1 MKKILIDSFAEQKRI
16 ALIENGELVELIFEN
31 GKENSILGNIYC
43 GRIESVMA
51 GMQACFVDIGLE
63 KNAYLYYG
71 SERAENDSDT
81 TRKNRPKVG
90 DTVVVK
96 VLKDGFGSKGPVV
109 TTDISYT
116 GKFVVLLPNENS
128 IGISKKIT
136 SKEERNRIKDIV
148 EKILPENYGII
159 VRTDGEGKTLEDYES
174 EIKSLLEKSQVIEK
188 GEMYTKPPAL
198 LIKDSGTA
206 FGVIRELFTSDI
218 DELIVN
224 DYEYYNELLENG
236 KDYKGIN
243 ERLKFYDGDIPLF
256 EEYFIESKVQKA
268 LQKKVWLKSG
278 GFIVIEETEAC
289 VVIDVNTGKFTGSK
303 NLEKTIMKT
312 NLEAV
317 YEVAKQLRIRNLSG
331 MIIVDFID
339 IKSDE
344 NKAILRKTLEKEL
357 AKDRIKSVVVG
368 MTELCLMQIT
378 RKKTRR
384 PLSETVMN
392 KCRECNG
399 TGLVFSAEWVSNSM
413 RRDVIKVL
421 NTTVFDTVTVKC
433 SERLFNAFR
442 GKDNFALDR
451 IENITNKKVMF
462 CEDKTKKVYEYE
474 ILNGDKNN

>member
-31 GKENSILGNIYC
+31 GKENSIVGNIYC

-71 SERAENDSDT
+71 SERAENDIDT

-128 IGISKKIT
+128 IGISKKII

-188 GEMYTKPPAL
+188 GRMYTKPPAL

-289 VVIDVNTGKFTGSK
+289 VVIDVNTGKFIGSK

>member
-1 MKKILIDSFAEQKRI
+1 
-16 ALIENGELVELIFEN
+16 
-31 GKENSILGNIYC
+31 
-43 GRIESVMA
+43 
-51 GMQACFVDIGLE
+51 
-63 KNAYLYYG
+63 
-71 SERAENDSDT
+71 
-81 TRKNRPKVG
+81 
-90 DTVVVK
+90 
-96 VLKDGFGSKGPVV
+96 
-109 TTDISYT
+109 
-116 GKFVVLLPNENS
+116 
-128 IGISKKIT
+128 
-136 SKEERNRIKDIV
+136 
-148 EKILPENYGII
+148 
-159 VRTDGEGKTLEDYES
+159 
-174 EIKSLLEKSQVIEK
+174 
-188 GEMYTKPPAL
+188 
-198 LIKDSGTA
+198 
-206 FGVIRELFTSDI
+206 
-218 DELIVN
+218 
-224 DYEYYNELLENG
+224 
-236 KDYKGIN
+236 
-243 ERLKFYDGDIPLF
+243 
-256 EEYFIESKVQKA
+256 
-268 LQKKVWLKSG
+268 
-278 GFIVIEETEAC
+278 
-289 VVIDVNTGKFTGSK
+289 
-303 NLEKTIMKT
+303 MKT